1 MKTVLSTTNI
11 LGLKFDVRISFNCLF
26 WTLDNCSSQFPQLAR
41 PGEMVSLSYA
51 GLEDPAV
58 RDGCESGWM
67 RMTELKCCRLE
78 RRALSW
84 QVGRD
89 TSPSF

>member
-1 MKTVLSTTNI
+1 
-11 LGLKFDVRISFNCLF
+11 
-26 WTLDNCSSQFPQLAR
+26 
-41 PGEMVSLSYA
+41 MVSLSYA

-58 RDGCESGWM
+58 RDGCESGWL

-84 QVGRD
+84 QVGTD
-89 TSPSF
+89 TSPGF